1 MNEQIKK
8 AFATTLVHLI
18 LAGRRE
24 IEDVPVGLRDLVK
37 ADLGINEPSQAAP
50 AAPTTLA
57 AEQTT
62 EQEE

>member
-24 IEDVPVGLRDLVK
+24 IEDVPVALRDLVK
-37 ADLGINEPSQAAP
+37 ADLGITEPSQATP
-50 AAPTTLA
+50 AATQAVEQPTEHEA
-57 AEQTT
+57 
-62 EQEE
+62 

>member
-24 IEDVPVGLRDLVK
+24 IEDVPVALRDLVK
-37 ADLGINEPSQAAP
+37 ADLGITEPSQATPEA
-50 AAPTTLA
+50 TQA
-57 AEQTT
+57 AEQPT
-62 EQEE
+62 EQES

>member
-24 IEDVPVGLRDLVK
+24 IEDVPVALRDLVK
-37 ADLGINEPSQAAP
+37 ADLGITEPTQVAP
-50 AAPTTLA
+50 AV
-57 AEQTT
+57 EQTT
-62 EQEE
+62 EQEA